1 MLVNNE
7 TTLKMDFSKQQKG
20 SLWINSFAEA
30 ERWLNEQENRGLN
43 FDSIQWPKTKWTFVK
58 FSSIEVKF
66 VLDNQPMLVIGS
78 LPDWLRNLAHRRI
91 LVCWIVL
98 ETSFVSGA
106 ALLVIKERATI
117 GAHRP
122 QENWHRVTTT

>member
-7 TTLKMDFSKQQKG
+7 TTLKMDFSKQRKG